1 MSWELLESYERKR
14 MLRTQM
20 LALRNSKPASEL
32 DQLSSKITARL
43 LELPKVKEARTIST
57 YLDIGSEVRTRGL
70 VGWALE
76 NGKRLIV
83 PVVDQANQ
91 RLIFSEFKAPE
102 ELERGA
108 HGIPEPKSEFRR
120 PVALEQADVILVP
133 GVAWDQRGFRIGY
146 GAGYYDRSINA
157 LRTHIATIGLAYDF
171 QFISNV
177 PRSRYD
183 QRVDRIVTESRIIDT
198 TPKAL

>member
-1 MSWELLESYERKR
+1 

>member
-1 MSWELLESYERKR
+1 
-14 MLRTQM
+14 M

-43 LELPKVKEARTIST
+43 IELPKVKEARTIST

-70 VGWALE
+70 VGWALG
-76 NGKRLIV
+76 NGKKLIV
-83 PVVDQANQ
+83 PVVDQANH
-91 RLIFSEFKAPE
+91 RLIFSEINAPE

-108 HGIPEPKSEFRR
+108 YGIPEPKRESRR

-171 QFISNV
+171 QFISNI

-198 TPKAL
+198 TLKALCRKDTSDSSV